1 MNMKRF
7 AAIVSYDGTDFFGF
21 QNQPGLRTVQG
32 KFEEAL
38 HRIHKFCIS
47 SQGAGRTD
55 TGVHGFGQVIA
66 FDSNLDRLEATT
78 MRDALNAN
86 LPSDM
91 YVRKVHEVD
100 ENFSPR
106 FAAKKRIY
114 HYYIQTS
121 SEPDIFR
128 RRFVWWFPYSLD
140 IKSMRRA
147 AVNLLGEHDFAA
159 FRTGKDDRNPV
170 RTITAIRII
179 RYKPYIILI
188 RVEGISFLKR
198 MVRNIVG
205 TLVKVGT
212 GSVSEESV
220 SEFLSSHDRST
231 LPGTAPPQGLVF
243 YKVIFDEFET

>member
-1 MNMKRF
+1 MKRF
-7 AAIVSYDGTDFFGF
+7 AAVVSYDGTDFFGF
-21 QNQPGLRTVQG
+21 QNQPDMRTVQG
-32 KFEEAL
+32 VFEEAL
-38 HRIHKFCIS
+38 ERIHKFSIS

-55 TGVHGFGQVIA
+55 TGVHGYGQVIA
-66 FDSNLDRLEATT
+66 FDSNLDRLGAST
-78 MRDALNAN
+78 MKDALNAN
-86 LPSDM
+86 LPSDV
-91 YVRKVHEVD
+91 YVRRVHEVS

-114 HYYIQTS
+114 HYYILNS

-128 RRFVWWFPYSLD
+128 RRFVWWFPYPLD
-140 IKSMRRA
+140 IESMRRGGGH
-147 AVNLLGEHDFAA
+147 LLGEHDFAA

-170 RTITAIRII
+170 RTVSAIRII
-179 RYKPYIILI
+179 KVSSNLILI

-212 GSVSEESV
+212 GCVPEKSVA
-220 SEFLSSHDRST
+220 EFLSTRDRSS

-243 YKVIFDEFET
+243 YKAVFDEFET